1 MFFDSG
7 HTRRQLRFS
16 GAYVGANFPAVNQSM
31 DAVPVAELLSAAL
44 PVTAF
49 LPAGQGAGT

>member
-1 MFFDSG
+1 MLFDPV

-16 GAYVGANFPAVNQSM
+16 SAYVEANFPAVNQSM
-31 DAVPVAELLSAAL
+31 GAVPVAQSLSAAS

-49 LPAGQGAGT
+49 LPAGQGAGA